1 MRRLLAALSAPAAP
15 ALVAVIAAMLTAAA
29 PALAAE
35 DTARVPQLTAS
46 GEGLVE
52 VVPDIAVVT
61 LGVVTRGRTAA
72 DALTANSTGMTAIIA
87 ELKGAGIDEKDI
99 GTSGFSVSPLYP
111 PERNDAAAE
120 PKIIGYAVSN
130 QLRVTIRDLAASGAL
145 LDKVVN
151 AGANQVN
158 GISFEVADRVKPAEE
173 ALKRAVADARR
184 KAEIM
189 AAAAGVKLV
198 RVLSVS
204 ADTGGGY
211 YPTAA
216 PMVKSMAVPVMP
228 GQQAINQTAT
238 VVWEVAPE

>member
-1 MRRLLAALSAPAAP
+1 MRRLLATLSAPAAP
-15 ALVAVIAAMLTAAA
+15 ALVAVLAAMLTAAA

-35 DTARVPQLTAS
+35 DTRVPQLTAS

-72 DALTANSTGMTAIIA
+72 EALTANSTGMTAIIA
-87 ELKGAGIDEKDI
+87 GLKGAGIDEKDI

-184 KAEIM
+184 KAAIM
-189 AAAAGVKLV
+189 AEAAGVKLV

-204 ADTGGGY
+204 ADNGGGY

>member
-15 ALVAVIAAMLTAAA
+15 ALVAVLAAMLTAAA

-35 DTARVPQLTAS
+35 DTRVPQLTAS

-72 DALTANSTGMTAIIA
+72 EALTANSTGMTAIIA
-87 ELKGAGIDEKDI
+87 GLKGAGIDEKDI

-145 LDKVVN
+145 LDKVVS

-184 KAEIM
+184 KAAIM
-189 AAAAGVKLV
+189 AEAAGVKLV

-204 ADTGGGY
+204 ADNGGGY